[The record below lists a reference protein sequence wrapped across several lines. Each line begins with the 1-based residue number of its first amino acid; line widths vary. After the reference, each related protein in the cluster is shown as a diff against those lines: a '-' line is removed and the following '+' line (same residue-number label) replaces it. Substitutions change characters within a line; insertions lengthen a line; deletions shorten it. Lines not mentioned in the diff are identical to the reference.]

1 MLYLKDAPLIVPQ
14 PTESNS
20 RILFANNSI
29 RLKKKSLRWVML
41 AGTGVVLAVGF
52 TD

>member
-29 RLKKKSLRWVML
+29 RLKKSLRWVML